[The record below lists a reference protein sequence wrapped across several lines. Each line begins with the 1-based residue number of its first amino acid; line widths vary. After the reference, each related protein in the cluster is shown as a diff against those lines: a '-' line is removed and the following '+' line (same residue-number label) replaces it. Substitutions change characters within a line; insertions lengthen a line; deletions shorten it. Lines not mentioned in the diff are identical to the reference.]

1 MHFVAENKKDF
12 ICLYSI
18 PHIFYCSFLK
28 PDMHCCVIVTLKGSQ
43 KVLGSKPRGPCLPLG
58 LPEQYALTH
67 IYNPIIIKVTL
78 DNCLLNDFRVKIR

>member
-1 MHFVAENKKDF
+1 MRG
-12 ICLYSI
+12 S
-18 PHIFYCSFLK
+18 LK
-28 PDMHCCVIVTLKGSQ
+28 PEFAGKESVVATQ